1 MSVVITEEKH
11 FHDSSVARR
20 FDSSTSM
27 NIRHAAA
34 LALVGWYLMVPPR
47 IPGTGEV
54 NKGVPLSQWTKR
66 RLFPHDEGC
75 EAAKTRLRQE
85 ALAAQTQNDAADP
98 RRGRNPELHCVLCKA
113 QCVAEDDPR
122 LKPH

>member
-1 MSVVITEEKH
+1 LSR
-11 FHDSSVARR
+11 ARL
-20 FDSSTSM
+20 FDISTSM

-54 NKGVPLSQWTKR
+54 NQGVPLSQWTKR
-66 RLFPHDEGC
+66 RLFPHNEGC
-75 EAAKTRLRQE
+75 EAAKARLRQD

-113 QCVAEDDPR
+113 ECVADDDPR
-122 LKPH
+122 LKPN